1 MLLSVNR
8 NVVLL
13 SINIWSC
20 DIIARSHISITMI
33 NQNTVCWP
41 KVSVKSVQIP
51 PFLNILFTDLYC
63 IGSVVKVV
71 DSHLC
76 GWGLIPGK
84 SCSFFIV
91 SLSKGFMCSDHKLNL
106 ITKLNQ
112 ELITALH
119 MLSKSGCLVGF
130 PCLAICCWI
139 TTLNNTYTHTIP
151 DSPLRISKLPL
162 FFTEKMRKKYVNLK
176 SFRRLHRTKLQGG
189 RIVQW

>member
-1 MLLSVNR
+1 
-8 NVVLL
+8 
-13 SINIWSC
+13 
-20 DIIARSHISITMI
+20 
-33 NQNTVCWP
+33 
-41 KVSVKSVQIP
+41 
-51 PFLNILFTDLYC
+51 
-63 IGSVVKVV
+63 
-71 DSHLC
+71 
-76 GWGLIPGK
+76 
-84 SCSFFIV
+84 
-91 SLSKGFMCSDHKLNL
+91 MCSDHKLNL

-189 RIVQW
+189 RIVQWQSACPKTRKSAVQVFTTASCCGGELFTYIHLASAAHISIMLLRPVKQGAKCTAETTNTYKLTYMLLNKSQVLERFHKPALLQRVF